1 MAANFV
7 VPVDPIMKN
16 RALIIYSKMAKIKM
30 FLRISGETGSYPRR
44 GAALM
49 DSFLNLD
56 RMH

>member
-49 DSFLNLD
+49 D
-56 RMH
+56 